1 MFGECKPKTV
11 INLSVPNTNNAPN
24 KKPKAT
30 GINAYS
36 PLAPYNFDS
45 AACSMAGDNNDQKDA
60 AVITP
65 AANPKLVSNNF
76 L

>member
-1 MFGECKPKTV
+1 MFGECRPRTVISLSAPKT
-11 INLSVPNTNNAPN
+11 NRAPN

-30 GINAYS
+30 GTKAYS

-45 AACSMAGDNNDQKDA
+45 TACSMAGDNRDQKDA